1 VQTFWEDAMAGEVN
15 SFVEVNFFWN
25 SKEQPSWQVQE
36 TGDGHLIFW
45 YLENF
50 HRNKREFMQKHMLWS
65 YSYQEQIT
73 ASYWRSNEGS
83 EILSE
88 QTFPPLSNQHLSFNV
103 LHPVKNKNKIYA
115 LFTMCNITPIL

>member
-1 VQTFWEDAMAGEVN
+1 MAGEVN

-50 HRNKREFMQKHMLWS
+50 HRNKREFMQKHML
-65 YSYQEQIT
+65 
-73 ASYWRSNEGS
+73 
-83 EILSE
+83 
-88 QTFPPLSNQHLSFNV
+88 
-103 LHPVKNKNKIYA
+103 
-115 LFTMCNITPIL
+115 